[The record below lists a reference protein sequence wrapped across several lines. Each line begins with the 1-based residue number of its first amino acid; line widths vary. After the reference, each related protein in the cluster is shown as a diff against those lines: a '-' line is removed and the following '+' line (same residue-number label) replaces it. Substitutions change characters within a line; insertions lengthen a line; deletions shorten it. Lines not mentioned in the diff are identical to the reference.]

1 METLD
6 MIVVVVV
13 GGLVG
18 LAAGELSRAV
28 AAERP
33 QLSWP
38 DRLSWLLAAGGAAAL
53 SAHPSWHGG
62 VLTGAAQASLV
73 GLLLLVLACD
83 VRQRAVYP
91 VMIYVGVT
99 LAVVSGPLLGTS
111 MAGALLGAA
120 VCTALF
126 AVVYALASLR
136 YGSGAFGSGDV
147 YAAALLG
154 AVVGL
159 SRFPLA
165 LALVAVLGV
174 GIAIV
179 AGLRAR
185 SMQATFP
192 YAPALCLAALTAPLL
207 SAR

>member
-1 METLD
+1 MGALD
-6 MIVVVVV
+6 VIVVAVV
-13 GGLVG
+13 GSLVG

-33 QLSWP
+33 RLGWP

-53 SAHPSWHGG
+53 AAHPAWQQGP
-62 VLTGAAQASLV
+62 LPGAAQAALV

-91 VMIYVGVT
+91 VMIFVGVV
-99 LAVVSGPLLGTS
+99 LAVLAGPILGTS

-120 VCTALF
+120 VGTALF
-126 AVVYALASLR
+126 FGVYLVAGFR
-136 YGSGAFGSGDV
+136 YGAGAFGSGDV

-159 SRFPLA
+159 SRLPLA
-165 LALVAVLGV
+165 LALVALVGV
-174 GIAIV
+174 GLAVV

-185 SMQATFP
+185 SMQVTFP
-192 YAPALCLAALTAPLL
+192 YAPALCLAALVAPLL
-207 SAR
+207 AVR